1 LTSTRNFGISIQAH
15 NKINMKAHIL
25 ILEVGGDGGS
35 IKLIQNGSVY
45 FYTTDETAMMDLLPG
60 EFDIEDL
67 TSISVVFTSFD
78 SAMESLINKYP
89 LFSLYPLT
97 VNPEYQKRISE
108 YFIRYLEATDEQFA
122 YGVDNWKYILNL
134 K

>member
-1 LTSTRNFGISIQAH
+1 
-15 NKINMKAHIL
+15 MKEHIL

-35 IKLIQNGSVY
+35 IKLIQNGSAY
-45 FYTTDETAMMDLLPG
+45 FYTTDESAMMDLLPG

-67 TSISVVFTSFD
+67 TSASVEFTSFD

-108 YFIRYLEATDEQFA
+108 YFNRYLEATDDQFA

>member
-1 LTSTRNFGISIQAH
+1 MKSTRNFGISIQAH
-15 NKINMKAHIL
+15 NKSNMIELIL

-35 IKLIQNGSVY
+35 IKLIQIGSSY

-60 EFDIEDL
+60 EFNIEDL
-67 TSISVVFTSFD
+67 SSASEEFTLFAN
-78 SAMESLINKYP
+78 AMQSLINKYP
-89 LFSLYPLT
+89 LFSLYPLKI
-97 VNPEYQKRISE
+97 NPEFQQRISE
-108 YFIRYLEATDEQFA
+108 YFIRYLETADDQFA

>member
-1 LTSTRNFGISIQAH
+1 
-15 NKINMKAHIL
+15 MKEHVL

-35 IKLIQNGSVY
+35 IKFIQNGSTY

-60 EFDIEDL
+60 EFNIEDL
-67 TSISVVFTSFD
+67 TSASIGFTSFD
-78 SAMESLINKYP
+78 DALKSLINKYP

-97 VNPEYQKRISE
+97 IHPEYRQRISE
-108 YFIRYLEATDEQFA
+108 YFIRYLETADDQFA
-122 YGVDNWKYILNL
+122 YGVDNWNYILNL